1 MGLFHRN
8 ENDANFAGGSRNII
22 EPLQR
27 QTDVDAL
34 VYLDPR
40 QDFNTGSVITVAP
53 NEQVIFVKNGEV
65 YGVLPSG
72 RHSVATEN
80 YAVLSRI
87 RNMLSGGVTTFTC
100 QVYHVSTSEI
110 VMLWGASSP
119 ILCGDYFLGNGVI
132 GVKTP
137 IKANGKFRLCFNID
151 ENENSCVKTFM
162 KLMGNKS
169 YFGSADLENLFS
181 TEITQKICV
190 ALGKTITNMS
200 FKQPITAIAMLAD
213 DIVAQVMPS
222 LNELFAYYGL
232 SVVNFSLEP
241 LDIVETEERAKYMDR
256 MIAAVNVSNSQYNM
270 AVQQELLKDV
280 AVNPGAGGVASAG
293 AGLGMGM
300 AAGSAFATMAST
312 AFNQVPQQQA
322 PPQTAGFGGAN
333 RFGGAPQQEAPAQ
346 PDPMET
352 LAKMKK
358 MLEAGLISQQQYDDK
373 VAEVLSRM

>member
-22 EPLQR
+22 EPIQR

>member
-1 MGLFHRN
+1 M
-8 ENDANFAGGSRNII
+8 
-22 EPLQR
+22 
-27 QTDVDAL
+27 
-34 VYLDPR
+34 
-40 QDFNTGSVITVAP
+40 
-53 NEQVIFVKNGEV
+53 
-65 YGVLPSG
+65 LPSG

-119 ILCGDYFLGNGVI
+119 ISCGDYFLGNGVI

-241 LDIVETEERAKYMDR
+241 LDIVETPERVKYMDR

>member
-22 EPLQR
+22 EPIQR

-312 AFNQVPQQQA
+312 AFNQVPQQA

>member
-22 EPLQR
+22 EPIQR

-119 ILCGDYFLGNGVI
+119 ISCGDYFLGNGVI

-241 LDIVETEERAKYMDR
+241 LDIVETPERVKYMDR

>member
-322 PPQTAGFGGAN
+322 PPQSAGFGGAN

>member
-22 EPLQR
+22 EPIQR

-119 ILCGDYFLGNGVI
+119 ISCGDYFLGNGVI

-222 LNELFAYYGL
+222 LNELFADYGL

-241 LDIVETEERAKYMDR
+241 LDIVETPERVKYMDR

-322 PPQTAGFGGAN
+322 PPQSAGFGGAN

>member
-22 EPLQR
+22 EPIQR

-222 LNELFAYYGL
+222 LNELFADYGL

-322 PPQTAGFGGAN
+322 PPQSAGFGGAN

>member
-22 EPLQR
+22 EPIQR

-241 LDIVETEERAKYMDR
+241 LDIIETEERAKYMDR

>member
-22 EPLQR
+22 EPIQR

-358 MLEAGLISQQQYDDK
+358 MLEAGLVSQQQYDDK

>member
-22 EPLQR
+22 EPIQR

-322 PPQTAGFGGAN
+322 PPQAAGFGGAN

>member
-8 ENDANFAGGSRNII
+8 ENEANFAGGSRNII
-22 EPLQR
+22 EPIQR

-119 ILCGDYFLGNGVI
+119 ISCGDYFLGNGVI

-222 LNELFAYYGL
+222 LNELFADYGL

-241 LDIVETEERAKYMDR
+241 LDIVETPERVKYMDR

-322 PPQTAGFGGAN
+322 PPQSAGFGGAN

>member
-22 EPLQR
+22 EPIQR

-312 AFNQVPQQQA
+312 AFNQVPQQQT

>member
-22 EPLQR
+22 EPIQR

-293 AGLGMGM
+293 AGIGMGM

>member
-22 EPLQR
+22 EPIQR

-322 PPQTAGFGGAN
+322 PPQSAGFGGAN

>member
-22 EPLQR
+22 EPIQR

-119 ILCGDYFLGNGVI
+119 ISCGDYFLGNGVI

-241 LDIVETEERAKYMDR
+241 LDIVETPERAKYMDR

-352 LAKMKK
+352 LTKMKK

>member
-22 EPLQR
+22 EPIQR

-358 MLEAGLISQQQYDDK
+358 MLEAGLVSQQQYDDK
-373 VAEVLSRM
+373 VVEVLSRM